1 MKHLQAIT
9 PIKPHV
15 RFYSS
20 TLEAVGCQPSV
31 SSGRLECALLPA
43 RLHTCGG
50 FFFLLFWCR
59 DCIQFTFN
67 SIFVA
72 ACARCLQGKRG
83 ERRGVRLMVSADV
96 ARADM
101 SRLINL
107 ECIACRPAC
116 DAIRHRFSKA
126 AVHTLPPILESVNN
140 T

>member
-50 FFFLLFWCR
+50 FFFYYFGVG
-59 DCIQFTFN
+59 TAFN
-67 SIFVA
+67 SLSIVYLLLHVPDV
-72 ACARCLQGKRG
+72 CRG
-83 ERRGVRLMVSADV
+83 SGVNVGG
-96 ARADM
+96 
-101 SRLINL
+101 
-107 ECIACRPAC
+107 
-116 DAIRHRFSKA
+116 
-126 AVHTLPPILESVNN
+126 
-140 T
+140 